1 MNFNQNF
8 IKKEADLRNSEIKI
22 SEISESLKLEKEAIL
37 SQTEILNQLKTE
49 LAKTSA
55 ESNAQIQKIAEQNEL
70 NQKQNNEIKDLQNE
84 KNNLIALKSE
94 LSAQNESLQK
104 LLDSQKEEIVK
115 IQEEAKLQFENLAN
129 KILEE
134 KTEKFT
140 TLNQN
145 NLKTILEPFQEKI
158 SELKNRVNEAYEK
171 ENKERFS
178 LAEKVKELAELNQQI
193 SEDAKKL
200 TRALKGESKTQG
212 NWGEMILESIL
223 EKSGLVKGREYF
235 LEHQLTDEN
244 NKVIFSEFS
253 GKKMRPDAV
262 IKYPDERNV
271 IIDSKV
277 SLTAFTELVDETDSE
292 VYATKLN
299 QHLASVKNH
308 IQQLSQKAYDDYGK
322 SLDFVMMFIPSEPA
336 YIAAMQADSNLWNYA
351 YERRILLLN
360 PSNLI
365 TSLKLI
371 ADLWKRE
378 YQSRNAMEIAE
389 RGAKLYDKF
398 VGFVENLEK
407 IGKNI
412 DNAKN
417 SYNDAYKQ
425 LSTGND
431 NLIVQKLT
439 KNEAAIGI
447 FGYSFLAE
455 NKDKVLGITVDNIS
469 PTVETI
475 ASGKYPVARSMYFY
489 IKNQHSKDV
498 PALKEYTNLFMS
510 EKMIGDDGILSELG
524 LIPLTSD
531 VRSKARNKVLNS
543 EKLTIEELKH

>member
-1 MNFNQNF
+1 MQQNF
-8 IKKEADLRNSEIKI
+8 IKKDADFSNAESKI
-22 SEISESLKLEKEAIL
+22 L
-37 SQTEILNQLKTE
+37 EILEQLKEEKNTNVSQAEILTQLQNE
-49 LAKTSA
+49 LAKISA
-55 ESNAQIQKIAEQNEL
+55 ENNAQNQKIAEQAEL
-70 NQKQNNEIKDLQNE
+70 NQKQNAEIKDLQLE
-84 KNNLIALKSE
+84 KNNLIAIKSE
-94 LSAQNESLQK
+94 LSAQNENLQK
-104 LLDSQKEEIVK
+104 LLDTQKEEIVK

-134 KTEKFT
+134 KTTKFT
-140 TLNQN
+140 EQNQK

-200 TRALKGESKTQG
+200 TRALKGEAKTQG

-244 NKVIFSEFS
+244 NKALYSEFS

-262 IKYPDERNV
+262 VKYPDERNV

-277 SLTAFTELVDETDSE
+277 SLTAFTELVDETDAE
-292 VYATKLN
+292 VYAIKLN
-299 QHLASVKNH
+299 QHLSSIKNH
-308 IQQLSQKAYDDYGK
+308 INQLSQKAYDDYGK

-336 YIAAMQADSNLWNYA
+336 YIAAMQADQNLWNFA

-417 SYNDAYKQ
+417 SYTDAYKQ

-431 NLIVQKLT
+431 NLIIQTQKLRT
-439 KNEAAIGI
+439 
-447 FGYSFLAE
+447 
-455 NKDKVLGITVDNIS
+455 LGI
-469 PTVETI
+469 
-475 ASGKYPVARSMYFY
+475 
-489 IKNQHSKDV
+489 KNKKQLPNSLTEEMGNQID
-498 PALKEYTNLFMS
+498 FS
-510 EKMIGDDGILSELG
+510 EE
-524 LIPLTSD
+524 
-531 VRSKARNKVLNS
+531 
-543 EKLTIEELKH
+543 

>member
-1 MNFNQNF
+1 MEMTYLIIGF
-8 IKKEADLRNSEIKI
+8 IAGGILGAVILYFAQKSSTVSRNSYDELNNLHIKNSSDLENSNQKIQELTQNISKEKEINAQQSDLLNDLKNEFAKI
-22 SEISESLKLEKEAIL
+22 SAEHASLSTQFSEQKEF
-37 SQTEILNQLKTE
+37 
-49 LAKTSA
+49 SA
-55 ESNAQIQKIAEQNEL
+55 
-70 NQKQNNEIKDLQNE
+70 KQNLQIENLLTE
-84 KNNLIALKSE
+84 KQTLYAKNSE
-94 LSAQNESLQK
+94 LSAINESLQK
-104 LLDSQKEEIVK
+104 SLQTQKEEIAK
-115 IQEEAKLQFENLAN
+115 IQEESKLQFENLAN

-145 NLKTILEPFQEKI
+145 NLKTILEPFQERI
-158 SELKNRVNEAYEK
+158 TELKNRVNEAYEK

-235 LEHQLTDEN
+235 LEHELRDED
-244 NKVIFSEFS
+244 NKALFSEFS

-277 SLTAFTELVDETDSE
+277 SLTAFTELVDETDQD
-292 VYATKLN
+292 VYLMKLN
-299 QHLASVKNH
+299 QHLSSIKNH
-308 IQQLSQKAYDDYGK
+308 ITQLSQKAYDDYGK

-336 YIAAMQADSNLWNYA
+336 YIAAMQADQNLWNFA

-378 YQSRNAMEIAE
+378 YQNRNSMEIAE

-398 VGFVENLEK
+398 VGFIENLEK
-407 IGKNI
+407 VGKNL
-412 DNAKN
+412 DQAKN
-417 SYNDAYKQ
+417 VYNDVYKQ

-431 NLIVQKLT
+431 NLVIQTQKL
-439 KNEAAIGI
+439 K
-447 FGYSFLAE
+447 S
-455 NKDKVLGITVDNIS
+455 LGIKNKKDLPQS
-469 PTVETI
+469 LVENSQT
-475 ASGKYPVARSMYFY
+475 
-489 IKNQHSKDV
+489 
-498 PALKEYTNLFMS
+498 ALENL
-510 EKMIGDDGILSELG
+510 
-524 LIPLTSD
+524 
-531 VRSKARNKVLNS
+531 
-543 EKLTIEELKH
+543 EE